1 MSDEHQS
8 GKQSAN
14 TTVARMIDALIAR
27 EGGFSDHPADRGGA
41 TRWGITEAVARD
53 HGYEGDMAALP
64 RDTAVTIY
72 RNIYWD
78 KPGFAAIAE
87 RAPSLAEE
95 LFDTGVNMGPAIAAG
110 FLQRILNALNRNGR
124 DFADLVVDHAIGPRT
139 LAALDRFL
147 RLRGSP
153 GEAVLVKAA
162 DSLQCARYIQ
172 LAESRPAN
180 AAFVFGWLSQ
190 RVG

>member
-1 MSDEHQS
+1 MSKEHQIDTS
-8 GKQSAN
+8 S
-14 TTVARMIDALIAR
+14 VDRMIDELIAR
-27 EGGFSDHPADRGGA
+27 EGGFTDHPADRGGA
-41 TRWGITEAVARD
+41 TRWGITEAVAREN
-53 HGYEGDMAALP
+53 GYDGDMAALP
-64 RDTAVTIY
+64 RDLAVSIY
-72 RNIYWD
+72 RSIYWE
-78 KPGFAAIAE
+78 KPGFAAIAKC
-87 RAPSLAEE
+87 APKLAEE

-124 DFADLVVDHAIGPRT
+124 DFADLVVDRAIGPRT

-147 RLRGSP
+147 RLRGKA
-153 GEAVLVKAA
+153 GEAVLVRAA

-180 AAFVFGWLSQ
+180 SAFVYGWLNQ